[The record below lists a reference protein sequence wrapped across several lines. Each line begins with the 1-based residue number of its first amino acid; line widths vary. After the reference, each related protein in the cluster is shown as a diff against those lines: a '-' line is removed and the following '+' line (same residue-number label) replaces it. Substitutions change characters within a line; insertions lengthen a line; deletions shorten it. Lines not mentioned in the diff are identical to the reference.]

1 MSNSEEILPCTPD
14 AFETPARGRRRI
26 IRLVGALPLARLRRK
41 RMDPSSRLLCRKPV
55 TESAALRKET
65 WSPDNP
71 DGRFRRFA
79 VDEILK
85 RDKTSLDIF
94 WIKDRSLADLD
105 NLLPP
110 EELASDII
118 ESLQNALASFKQLA
132 AKLEK

>member
-1 MSNSEEILPCTPD
+1 MHFTLKKHPMTFADLQEFVRCYNPQNRHD
-14 AFETPARGRRRI
+14 
-26 IRLVGALPLARLRRK
+26 
-41 RMDPSSRLLCRKPV
+41 
-55 TESAALRKET
+55 RKET

-79 VDEILK
+79 VAEILK
-85 RDKTSLDIF
+85 LDKTSLDIF
-94 WIKDRSLADLD
+94 WIKDRSLGDLD
-105 NLLPP
+105 NLPPP